1 MNFGSLAKRLGK
13 LAVENSPVLLTA
25 AGVTGTLATAYLT
38 GSASFK
44 AAEII
49 REAQEANRVDEGHPY
64 NYTFKEKVELV
75 WKEYIPAAVTA
86 GITVA
91 AIISANRIGERR
103 AAALASAY
111 SISQQALTE
120 YKKKV
125 AETLGDKKAQKIT
138 DDIAKDR
145 LDANPSSQS
154 HIFVTDR
161 GEHRCYDLYT
171 KRYFTGDIH
180 KIKTAEIDMN
190 FKILNEGYASL
201 SDFWDLLG
209 LEHSGGSDD
218 LGWNTDKKFELEYTY
233 LPDDRDR
240 PCLAIGFRTLP
251 VPKFYKTHR

>member
-1 MNFGSLAKRLGK
+1 MNFGTLAKRLGK

-25 AGVTGTLATAYLT
+25 AGVTGALATAYLT
-38 GSASFK
+38 GTASFK
-44 AAEII
+44 AAEIL
-49 REAQEANRVDEGHPY
+49 REEQNERSNSSFDGTLE
-64 NYTFKEKVELV
+64 FKEKAELV

-86 GITVA
+86 TITVA

-125 AETLGDKKAQKIT
+125 AQTLGEKKAQRIT
-138 DDIAKDR
+138 DDIAKDHI
-145 LDANPSSQS
+145 DANPSSQS

-161 GEHRCYDLYT
+161 GEHRCFDLYT

-180 KIKTAEIDMN
+180 KIKTAEIDLN
-190 FKILNEGYASL
+190 FKILNEGYAAL

-209 LEHSGGSDD
+209 LDHSGGSDD
-218 LGWNTDKKFELEYTY
+218 LGWNTDRKFELEYTY

-240 PCLAIGFRTLP
+240 PCLAIGFKTLP
-251 VPKFYKTHR
+251 IPKFYRFN